1 MNKSDLGDYP
11 VILTAQ
17 DISQILKVS
26 KPTAYEIM
34 KYTDFPI
41 LEIGRCKR
49 VLQIIFL
56 NGYEGMEM
64 NKTNVNKTGLF
75 FNGFN

>member
-1 MNKSDLGDYP
+1 MKTMNKSDLGDYP

-49 VLQIIFL
+49 VLRDDFFEWL
-56 NGYEGMEM
+56 RRYG
-64 NKTNVNKTGLF
+64 NK
-75 FNGFN
+75 